1 MLGIE
6 KTACIV
12 DRCAVYEHLHL
23 SEATVASKNLEKSIF
38 RLYTAILSFL
48 AQAIQRTKG
57 AHYHRTRLGCA
68 AADSFSDNHIQSV
81 FTTGQISDYFKA
93 VEELER
99 TVGYDAD
106 TAETLCIIR
115 LAVL

>member
-23 SEATVASKNLEKSIF
+23 SDATVSSKNLQKSIF

-48 AQAIQRTKG
+48 AQAIQRSKG
-57 AHYHRTRLGCA
+57 TRYRRTGLGCA
-68 AADSFSDNHIQSV
+68 AADFSSDNHIQSV

-106 TAETLCIIR
+106 TAETQCIIR
-115 LAVL
+115 LAVS

>member
-23 SEATVASKNLEKSIF
+23 SEATVASENLEKSIS

-48 AQAIQRTKG
+48 AQAIQRSIG
-57 AHYHRTRLGCA
+57 AHYRRTRLGCA
-68 AADSFSDNHIQSV
+68 AANSFSDNRIQSV

-106 TAETLCIIR
+106 TAETQCIIR
-115 LAVL
+115 LAAP